1 VPTALDFLV
10 EDVRLVA
17 AAARAGALAV
27 LRDLPA
33 LRDLDAELFEG
44 LLAAVRAEDFEAEDR
59 VEDFAAVDRAEDFEA
74 EDRAAGF
81 ALLRAEVL
89 RDALVREDAALRL
102 AVLDGAFLAVV
113 LREAALRVED
123 FAADL
128 AGAFLAAEREVVAFA
143 AVFLAPDLAALVL
156 LALDLLAPVLDAALR
171 LVVLD
176 GAFLAA
182 VLREAALRVE
192 DFAADLVPVLEAVF
206 VPLFAA
212 LLRDEVPA
220 DFAADLRA
228 VFVPLLALDDPLFL
242 LEELRRALLFF
253 LVLVAPESP
262 VNSIVSGFDFSSVG
276 IAASFKG
283 LRVQPSRFEGN
294 VVIPSGFRLTESVE
308 SKTGTFSVDT
318 FRLLLLS
325 GLRSEGAMHPAILL
339 FDVLCRVCRSLP
351 CDMKMIV
358 KRSFYQ

>member
-1 VPTALDFLV
+1 MPTALDFLV

-89 RDALVREDAALRL
+89 RDALEREDAALRL
-102 AVLDGAFLAVV
+102 AVLDGAFLAV
-113 LREAALRVED
+113 
-123 FAADL
+123 
-128 AGAFLAAEREVVAFA
+128 
-143 AVFLAPDLAALVL
+143 
-156 LALDLLAPVLDAALR
+156 
-171 LVVLD
+171 
-176 GAFLAA
+176 

-351 CDMKMIV
+351 CDMTMIV

>member
-17 AAARAGALAV
+17 AAARAG
-27 LRDLPA
+27 DLPE
-33 LRDLDAELFEG
+33 LRDLDAVLFEG
-44 LLAAVRAEDFEAEDR
+44 LLAAVRIEDFDAEERLEDFEAEDR
-59 VEDFAAVDRAEDFEA
+59 VE
-74 EDRAAGF
+74 GF

-89 RDALVREDAALRL
+89 RDALEREALEREDAALRL
-102 AVLDGAFLAVV
+102 DLDGAFLAAV
-113 LREAALRVED
+113 LREAALRAED

-128 AGAFLAAEREVVAFA
+128 AGAFLADEREVVAFA

-156 LALDLLAPVLDAALR
+156 LVPDLLAPDLDAALR
-171 LVVLD
+171 LAVLD

-192 DFAADLVPVLEAVF
+192 DFAAVFLAPDLEAVF

-228 VFVPLLALDDPLFL
+228 VEVPLLALDVPLFL

-308 SKTGTFSVDT
+308 SKTSTFSVDT
-318 FRLLLLS
+318 FRLLMLS

-339 FDVLCRVCRSLP
+339 FSVSLRSS
-351 CDMKMIV
+351 
-358 KRSFYQ
+358 RSFSRAAMTIHKSL